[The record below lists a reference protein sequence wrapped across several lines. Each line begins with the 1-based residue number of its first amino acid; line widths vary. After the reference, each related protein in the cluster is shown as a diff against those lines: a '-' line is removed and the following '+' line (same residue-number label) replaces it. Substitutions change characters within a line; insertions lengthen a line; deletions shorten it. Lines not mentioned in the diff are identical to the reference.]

1 MFGVRVSDNYN
12 SNNHRGNKMK
22 DVKITVDKDKD
33 CHDFMVQVSGK
44 FTFQVDNFFDTTTVR
59 FFLDA
64 DAVDR
69 LGFQANSALQD
80 AERAKADQDH
90 KYEQARSE

>member
-1 MFGVRVSDNYN
+1 
-12 SNNHRGNKMK
+12 MK

-33 CHDFMVQVSGK
+33 CNDFMVQVSGK

-69 LGFQANSALQD
+69 LGFQANAALQD
-80 AERAKADQDH
+80 AERAKDEENH
-90 KYEQARSE
+90 KYREALTAEAIARAEVE